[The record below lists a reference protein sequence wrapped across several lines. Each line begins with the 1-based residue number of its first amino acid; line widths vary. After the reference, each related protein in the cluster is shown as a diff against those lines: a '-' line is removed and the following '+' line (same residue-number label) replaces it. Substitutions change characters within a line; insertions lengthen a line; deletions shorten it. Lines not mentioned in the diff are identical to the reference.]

1 VGTGLVTLKKKSY
14 TIGCNFKNCA
24 YFIIQ
29 ISTVKILY
37 NAIVLLLFLPCL
49 IHGQVIPQLKKQG
62 TAVQLIVKGEPYLI
76 LGGELGNSSASSLP
90 YMQAIW
96 NTVKQM
102 HLNTV
107 LTPVYWELTEPEEGK
122 FDFTLVDSII
132 YQARNNNMHL
142 VLLWFGAWKNSMSC
156 YAPAWVKKDQQRF
169 PRAQKQDG
177 SGLEILSAFN
187 QNNLAADGKAFRA
200 LMKHIRD
207 VDAAYSTVIMVQVE
221 NEIGMLTEAR
231 EYTAAAN
238 AAFHSEV
245 PGKLLDYLSKHKN
258 EIVPELKKHW
268 AENGYLS
275 KGSWEQVFGKSL
287 TTDELFQSWYYA
299 TYTNAVA
306 LEGKAEYA
314 LPMFVNAALNYKNVQ
329 PGEYPSAGPLPHL
342 MDVWEAAAPAIDML
356 SPDFYNPYFKQYND
370 LYTRRNNPLFI
381 PEIRFEPDNA
391 AKVFYAIGHYN
402 AIGFSPFSIES
413 TDKPAEEPI
422 GKSYNILRQL
432 TPAILAYQGKG
443 KMDAVLLDTSTAKQE
458 IPMGK
463 YILSVAHEGT
473 LGWSGIPKSKW
484 QAGGGIIIQIAE
496 DEFII
501 AGTAIVVTF
510 ATTGKNAGI
519 LQADEG
525 EYVNGKWLSG
535 RRLNGD
541 QTHQGRHI
549 RIPSGE
555 WGIQLVKL
563 YTYR

>member
-1 VGTGLVTLKKKSY
+1 MR
-14 TIGCNFKNCA
+14 
-24 YFIIQ
+24 
-29 ISTVKILY
+29 ILY
-37 NAIVLLLFLPCL
+37 NVIMLLLFLPYFVQ
-49 IHGQVIPQLKKQG
+49 GQATNYPQLKKQG
-62 TAVQLIVKGEPYLI
+62 TTVQLVVKGEPYLV
-76 LGGELGNSSASSLP
+76 LGGELGNSSASSLH
-90 YMQAIW
+90 YMQPIW

-107 LTPVYWELTEPEEGK
+107 LTPVYWELIEPEEGK

-132 YQARNNNMHL
+132 YQARNNGMHL

-156 YAPAWVKKDQQRF
+156 YAPAWIKKDQQRF
-169 PRAQKQDG
+169 PRAQQQNG

-187 QNNLAADGKAFRA
+187 QNNLAADAKAFRA
-200 LMKHIRD
+200 LMKHTKEI
-207 VDAAYSTVIMVQVE
+207 DAAYSTVIMVQVE

-231 EYTAAAN
+231 EYTPAAN
-238 AAFHSEV
+238 EAFHSEV
-245 PGKLLDYLSKHKN
+245 PARLLDYLGKHKN

-275 KGSWEQVFGKSL
+275 KGTWEQVFGKSL
-287 TTDELFQSWYYA
+287 ATDELFQAWYYA

-306 LEGKAEYA
+306 LEGKAAYP
-314 LPMFVNAALNYKNVQ
+314 LPMFVNTALNYKNVK

-342 MDVWEAAAPAIDML
+342 MDVWQAAAPAIDIL

-381 PEIRFEPDNA
+381 PEIRFEPSDA
-391 AKVFYAIGHYN
+391 AKAFYAIGHYD

-413 TDKPAEEPI
+413 VDKPDEEPL

-432 TPAILAYQGKG
+432 TPTILAYQGKG
-443 KMDAVLLDTSTAKQE
+443 KMDAVLLDTMNTKQE
-458 IPMGK
+458 IIMGK
-463 YILSVAHEGT
+463 YVLSVAHEGT
-473 LGWSGIPKSKW
+473 LGWSGIPKAKW
-484 QAGGGIIIQIAE
+484 PQGGGIIIQTAE

-501 AGTAIVVTF
+501 AGTALVITF
-510 ATTGKNAGI
+510 TTTDKNAPIAGI

-525 EYVNGKWLSG
+525 EYVNGKWLPG

-549 RIPSGE
+549 RIASGD

-563 YTYR
+563 YRYR